1 MPKQTGA
8 IVLILGGV
16 GLIYLAATG
25 YLESAWIGL
34 RGGYINGGSQIPVDS
49 GANGTGVTQQGGD
62 GYTGAR
68 SLGRGIGGQVSNLP
82 YVDKGVYYPGA
93 SGGLMAS
100 DAGVW

>member
-1 MPKQTGA
+1 MPKQAGS

-34 RGGYINGGSQIPVDS
+34 KGGYIGGSQIPVGSTAGSD
-49 GANGTGVTQQGGD
+49 NLPQQAGDAYGGR
-62 GYTGAR
+62 A
-68 SLGRGIGGQVSNLP
+68 LGRGRGGQVSNMP
-82 YVDKGVYYPGA
+82 TVDKGVYYPGA

-100 DAGVW
+100 DSGVW

>member
-1 MPKQTGA
+1 MPKQAGS

-34 RGGYINGGSQIPVDS
+34 KGGYIGGSDSSDKPVGKDEEPTFRA
-49 GANGTGVTQQGGD
+49 GDAYGGR
-62 GYTGAR
+62 A
-68 SLGRGIGGQVSNLP
+68 LGRGRGGQVSNMP
-82 YVDKGVYYPGA
+82 TVDKGVYYPGA

-100 DAGVW
+100 DSGVW